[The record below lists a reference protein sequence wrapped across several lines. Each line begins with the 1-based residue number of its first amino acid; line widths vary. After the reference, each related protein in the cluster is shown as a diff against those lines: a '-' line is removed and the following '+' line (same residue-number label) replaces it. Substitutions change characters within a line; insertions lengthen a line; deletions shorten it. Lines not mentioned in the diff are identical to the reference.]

1 MIWIGGL
8 IRKGKGMNEKG
19 KWMKYEGG
27 TTKKGEM
34 NEWIGGL
41 IRKWKWM
48 NKKGK
53 WIIWEGGINKKM
65 EMNEWEGEM
74 NDMRKGD

>member
-27 TTKKGEM
+27 TTKKV
-34 NEWIGGL
+34 
-41 IRKWKWM
+41 
-48 NKKGK
+48 
-53 WIIWEGGINKKM
+53 
-65 EMNEWEGEM
+65 EMNEWEREM
-74 NDMRKGD
+74 NNMRRGD